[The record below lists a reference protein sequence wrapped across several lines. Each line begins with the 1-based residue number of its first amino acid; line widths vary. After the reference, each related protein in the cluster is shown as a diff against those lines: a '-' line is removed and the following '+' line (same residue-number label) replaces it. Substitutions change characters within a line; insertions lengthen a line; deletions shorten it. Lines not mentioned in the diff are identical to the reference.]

1 MQGSARLFRDP
12 MNFRASTRID
22 PTCVVDIRPRSAIP
36 PRGWLNFGAIAAV
49 VAGFALIIAKNL
61 PSSANNELIN
71 VSYDPTRELYQT
83 LDLEFTAAYEK
94 RTGRRISVVASHG
107 GSSRQARSVI
117 SGEQP
122 ADVVTLG
129 LFSDIDALRKRG
141 LIANGWADRLP
152 NHSRPYTSTIVFLVR
167 RGNPKGI
174 RDWPDLIRDDV
185 QIVTPD
191 PRTSANGKLS
201 ALAAWGAIITRGGT
215 ETEAAKYLKTFY
227 QHVPVMDK
235 GARSAAMTFTLEEI
249 GDVYLTWENEAIR
262 EAAQAQG
269 KVQIV
274 YPPVSILA
282 EPYVA
287 WVDANVAH
295 HSTLAIAQAYLQFL
309 FTDQAQATIAR
320 LGYRPYKQNIAG
332 DNGVQL
338 SPINLFPITAI
349 ARDWDDAQQKFF
361 AENGIVDTAMGS
373 RPE

>member
-1 MQGSARLFRDP
+1 
-12 MNFRASTRID
+12 MNFRGSTRID
-22 PTCVVDIRPRSAIP
+22 PAFGVDIRSRSVT

-61 PSSANNELIN
+61 PGSPNKELVN
-71 VSYDPTRELYQT
+71 VSYDATRELYQT
-83 LDLEFTAAYEK
+83 LNLEFAAAYEK
-94 RTGRRISVVASHG
+94 RTGRRITVVESHG

-129 LFSDIDALRKRG
+129 LFSDVDALRKLG
-141 LIANGWADRLP
+141 LIANGWTERLP
-152 NHSRPYTSTIVFLVR
+152 NHSCPYTSTIVFVVR

-191 PRTSANGKLS
+191 PLTSANGELS
-201 ALAAWGAIITRGGT
+201 ALAAWGSIITRGGT
-215 ETEAAKYLKTFY
+215 EAEATKYLKSFY
-227 QHVPVMDK
+227 RHVPVMDK
-235 GARSAAMTFTLEEI
+235 GARSAAMTFMLEEI
-249 GDVYLTWENEAIR
+249 GDVHLTWENEAIS
-262 EAAQAQG
+262 EVAQG
-269 KVQIV
+269 QGHLQVV

-295 HSTLAIAQAYLQFL
+295 HGTLAVAQAYLQFL
-309 FTDQAQATIAR
+309 FTDQAQMTIAR
-320 LGYRPYKQNIAG
+320 FGYRPYKPHLAG
-332 DNGVQL
+332 DNLVQL
-338 SPINLFPITAI
+338 PPITLFPITAI

-361 AENGIVDTAMGS
+361 SENGIVDSAIGP
-373 RPE
+373 RLE